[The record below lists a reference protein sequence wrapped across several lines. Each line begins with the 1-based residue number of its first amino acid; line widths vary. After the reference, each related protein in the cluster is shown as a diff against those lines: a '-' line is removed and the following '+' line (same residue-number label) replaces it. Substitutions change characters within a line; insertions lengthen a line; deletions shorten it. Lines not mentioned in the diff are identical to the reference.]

1 MGMRTECR
9 HYESRTYGSGE
20 TVRKCRLDAA
30 PEAPWRCP
38 ENCALY
44 EKRRFDA
51 GWQYGSLAPDRKVP
65 AAPEVPDEQVASVLD
80 QAEDIVN
87 AIGSDVLAEFEAR
100 DRRAQLPAWRRGIN
114 SLGDRTKNKKKKPK
128 KGK

>member
-1 MGMRTECR
+1 MSMRTDCR

-38 ENCALY
+38 ADCALY

-51 GWQYGSLAPDRKVP
+51 GWAYGSLAPDRQAPP
-65 AAPEVPDEQVASVLD
+65 APAVPDEQVASVLD
-80 QAEDIVN
+80 AAEDIVN
-87 AIGSDVLAEFEAR
+87 AVGPDVLAEFEER
-100 DRRAQLPAWRRGIN
+100 DRAKSLPAWRRGLK
-114 SLGDRTKNKKKKPK
+114 SVGERGRKKRK